1 MSKFVPDITLT
12 SLDMMTAVD
21 VVTDEFLFAVEEL
34 QNATI
39 ANTEETVDITGKAG
53 RKLNTIKRNK
63 GVTISGAS
71 GLLSGGMMEIQT
83 GGQFEE
89 KETEIMWTEYL
100 VASADKASTKYKAV
114 GVAGA
119 EIGKAYVKN
128 ISNGS
133 TELVLVQNAT
143 AAASGDFAYD
153 PATKELTFFAGD
165 VAEGAEVVVYY
176 TRKVKAP
183 VLANMSDKYSG
194 KVKLFIDATGEDSC
208 SNVYH
213 VQFYIPRADF
223 NGNFDIAMGDSQTV
237 HNFEASS
244 LVSAHCGSSAANG
257 ALWTY
262 TVFTDDVADV

>member
-1 MSKFVPDITLT
+1 MSVVPDITLT
-12 SLDMMTAVD
+12 SLDMLTAVD

-63 GVTISGAS
+63 GVTISGAA

-83 GGQFEE
+83 GGQFKE
-89 KETEIMWTEYL
+89 KETEIKWTEYL
-100 VASADKASTKYKAV
+100 TVASDKATTTYKGV
-114 GVAGA
+114 GTAGA
-119 EIGKAYVKN
+119 EIGKVYVKN
-128 ISNGS
+128 SANGS
-133 TELVLVQNAT
+133 TEKVLEQNAT
-143 AAASGDFAYD
+143 ADATGHFAYS
-153 PATKELTFFAGD
+153 PENKELTFFAGD
-165 VAEGAEVVVYY
+165 IADGSEIAVYY

-183 VLANMSDKYSG
+183 VLANMSDSYSG

-213 VQFYIPRADF
+213 VQFFIPRADF

-244 LVSAHCGSSAANG
+244 LVSSRCGGSAANG

-262 TVFTDDVADV
+262 TVFTDDVEDIA